1 MSECHEFEVVARR
14 PFTVTPYVANAEG
27 VMVALMPS
35 ICGRHEAGD
44 APCHLWVDHH
54 RARKTGPCFPLAVV
68 HCGLHRKAFTLYPP
82 GHAPYGRLAV
92 APVSSGGALV
102 KDGPS
107 SEPTPGEAS
116 IAQLDW
122 PGTVFG
128 AAVDAAAGQA
138 WPRKPP
144 TLPAHWRTQG
154 RRLARGARLIG
165 IGPPTADDGLRHREQ
180 MARRLGVP
188 TLVVVGQ
195 ALRWKEARGYR
206 ERGAAIL
213 LVLAEMEASRA
224 ISDRLMSAGEV
235 EGLWGRPSRWDPGG
249 RVLRRLPFS

>member
-1 MSECHEFEVVARR
+1 MPECHEFEVDARR
-14 PFTVTPYVANAEG
+14 AFTVTPYVADAEG
-27 VMVALMPS
+27 VMVASMPS
-35 ICGRHEAGD
+35 TCIGHAAGD
-44 APCHLWVDHH
+44 VPCRLWVDHQ
-54 RARKTGPCFPLAVV
+54 RARKTGPSFPLTVV
-68 HCGLHRKAFTLYPP
+68 HCGLHHRAFTLYPP
-82 GHAPYGRLAV
+82 GHVPYGRIVV

-102 KDGPS
+102 KDVPS
-107 SEPTPGEAS
+107 GEDTPEVTP
-116 IAQLDW
+116 ITKLDW

-138 WPRKPP
+138 WPRKAP
-144 TLPAHWRTQG
+144 TRPAHWRTQG
-154 RRLARGARLIG
+154 RRLARGARLVG
-165 IGPPTADDGLRHREQ
+165 IGPTTADDGLRHREQ

-188 TLVVVGQ
+188 TLVVVAQ
-195 ALRWKEARGYR
+195 ALRWKVARGYR

-249 RVLRRLPFS
+249 GVLRRLPFS

>member
-1 MSECHEFEVVARR
+1 MPECHEFEVVARR
-14 PFTVTPYVANAEG
+14 PFMVTPYVADAEG
-27 VMVALMPS
+27 VMVASMPS
-35 ICGRHEAGD
+35 TCMRHEAGD
-44 APCHLWVDHH
+44 APCH
-54 RARKTGPCFPLAVV
+54 RKTGPCFPLTVV
-68 HCGLHRKAFTLYPP
+68 HCGLHRRGFTLYPP
-82 GHAPYGRLAV
+82 GHVPYGRIVV

-102 KDGPS
+102 KDLPS
-107 SEPTPGEAS
+107 GEDTPEATP
-116 IAQLDW
+116 ITKLDW
-122 PGTVFG
+122 PGTVFS

-138 WPRKPP
+138 WPRKAP
-144 TLPAHWRTQG
+144 TRPAHWRTQG
-154 RRLARGARLIG
+154 RRLARGARLVG
-165 IGPPTADDGLRHREQ
+165 IGPTTAADGQRHREQ

-206 ERGAAIL
+206 ERGMAIL

>member
-1 MSECHEFEVVARR
+1 
-14 PFTVTPYVANAEG
+14 
-27 VMVALMPS
+27 
-35 ICGRHEAGD
+35 
-44 APCHLWVDHH
+44 
-54 RARKTGPCFPLAVV
+54 
-68 HCGLHRKAFTLYPP
+68 
-82 GHAPYGRLAV
+82 
-92 APVSSGGALV
+92 V
-102 KDGPS
+102 KDLPS
-107 SEPTPGEAS
+107 SEDTPEVTP
-116 IAQLDW
+116 ITKLDW

-144 TLPAHWRTQG
+144 TRPGHWRTQG

-165 IGPPTADDGLRHREQ
+165 IGPTRADDELRHREQ

-188 TLVVVGQ
+188 TLVVVAQ

-206 ERGAAIL
+206 ERGVAIL